1 MNKTEIIDRHT
12 HAVNQRNAHKNKHGR
27 SFGGFDSEDAENYDK
42 LMQREISNLG
52 QIHNHR
58 ISKKSKRALGI
69 N

>member
-12 HAVNQRNAHKNKHGR
+12 RAVNQRNAHKNKHGLNY
-27 SFGGFDSEDAENYDK
+27 GGFDSDDADQYDK

-58 ISKKSKRALGI
+58 ISEKSKRALGI